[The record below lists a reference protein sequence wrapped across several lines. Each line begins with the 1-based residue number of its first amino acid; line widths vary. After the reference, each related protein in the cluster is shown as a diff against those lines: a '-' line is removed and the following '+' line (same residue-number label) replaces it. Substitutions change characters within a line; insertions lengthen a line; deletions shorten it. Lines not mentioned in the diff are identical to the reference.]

1 MKDQYQEL
9 LDYWFDKSSNLPTKE
24 EMRKWFLKSRLYDN
38 IITEKFSEFYH
49 SERLNPFPLTNAY
62 NPISKEEILSRIILF
77 DQIPRHLF
85 RNSYRQFEFGEI
97 LPEYVLRNIG
107 TLSHFTP
114 KEALFFLMPL
124 QHSENLDFQECFQQ
138 FWLNYENN
146 HPMNRYR
153 DYISFF
159 AKIHKHS
166 LNHLNLIKEFGRFPK
181 RNWLLNRKNTSEEEE
196 YLGRKERGF
205 Y

>member
-1 MKDQYQEL
+1 MNEKYQEL
-9 LDYWFDKSSNLPTKE
+9 LDYWFDKSSDLPTKE

-38 IITEKFSEFYH
+38 IITEKFHRFYQSEK
-49 SERLNPFPLTNAY
+49 LNPFPTTNAF
-62 NPISKEEILSRIILF
+62 NTISKDELLGRIILF

-107 TLSHFTP
+107 VLWRFTP

-124 QHSENLDFQECFQQ
+124 QHSENIEFQECFQQ
-138 FWLNYENN
+138 FWDNYEKN
-146 HPMNRYR
+146 HPMYRYR
-153 DYISFF
+153 EYISFF

-166 LNHLNLIKEFGRFPK
+166 MNHFNLIKEFGRFPK
-181 RNWLLNRKNTSEEEE
+181 RNWLLNRKNTPEEEE
-196 YLGRKERGF
+196 YLCTNERGF